1 MLIYSFA
8 FCLFCFRQ
16 RKLLRGTQ
24 IYSRFRYFLS
34 LLFFYGS
41 LNCSLTG
48 QRLPMHPSVLTLL
61 MEPLPRALLASPPGA
76 KKLFW
81 MTSCLI
87 KASDHPSHN
96 VTSCPPFP
104 PTPRTQI
111 QGLAVVRVTFPDSLR
126 WSKAAELFPA
136 CHALICVW
144 LLFVLNY
151 TEERLS
157 SGPGRRR
164 GSRQNNE
171 NEEART
177 APQTLQRLCH
187 AVLRRCIVSLM

>member
-104 PTPRTQI
+104 PPRGHKYKVWQWWGWPFQTPSDE
-111 QGLAVVRVTFPDSLR
+111 VRQ
-126 WSKAAELFPA
+126 
-136 CHALICVW
+136 
-144 LLFVLNY
+144 LNY
-151 TEERLS
+151 FLPVMPLS
-157 SGPGRRR
+157 VSGCC
-164 GSRQNNE
+164 
-171 NEEART
+171 
-177 APQTLQRLCH
+177 LF
-187 AVLRRCIVSLM
+187 